1 MRWPW
6 SKPEIRETDS
16 YTDGRILAT
25 LLDVESGAAS
35 AHQTA
40 ALEAAA
46 GLYAA
51 CLAGAA
57 ITPAV
62 PALKPSCLSLMGR
75 DLIRNGESVFLIK
88 VMSGNVL
95 LSPVATW
102 DVRGGVDPAS
112 WFYRIDVF
120 APTSPSPISGIF
132 PAAQV
137 IHVRYSSDSA
147 RPWYGRGPMDWA
159 QKSGSLAGGLESRL
173 SAEAQGASGYLLPV
187 PEAGASSGAGT
198 DDDPHI
204 DPLRQL
210 RSDLVGKSG
219 KLHLVETMAAGFGD
233 GTPSAPR
240 SDWTQKRYGVDVPEA
255 VAELRR
261 HAQSAVMRACQ
272 VPEALFNDADGTSQ
286 REAWRRFAMGPLAG
300 LAAVIE
306 AEVSEKLM
314 TSVKLDFSGLWAHD
328 LAGRAASFSKM
339 VAGNMDVNK
348 AAALSGLMHDDG

>member
-6 SKPEIRETDS
+6 AKPETRETDS

-25 LLDVESGAAS
+25 LLDVESGAATV
-35 AHQTA
+35 HKTA

-51 CLAGAA
+51 CLAGAVV
-57 ITPAV
+57 TPAI
-62 PALKPSCLSLMGR
+62 PALKPSCLSLLGR

-88 VMSGNVL
+88 VMSGNVVL
-95 LSPVATW
+95 CPVASW
-102 DVRGGVDPAS
+102 DVRGGVDPDS
-112 WFYRIDVF
+112 WFYRVDIF
-120 APTSPSPISGIF
+120 GPTSPSPVSEVVPG
-132 PAAQV
+132 AQV

-147 RPWYGRGPMDWA
+147 RPWYGKSPMDWA
-159 QKSGSLAGGLESRL
+159 TKSGSLAGGLEDRL
-173 SAEAQGASGYLLPV
+173 AGEAQGASGYLLPV
-187 PEAGASSGAGT
+187 PEAGASSGDGT
-198 DDDPHI
+198 DDDPHN
-204 DPLRQL
+204 DPLSNL

-219 KLHLVETMAAGFGD
+219 KLHLVETMAAGFGE
-233 GTPSAPR
+233 GPSSAPR

-314 TSVKLDFSGLWAHD
+314 TPVRFDFSGLWAHD
-328 LAGRAASFSKM
+328 LQGRATAFQKM
-339 VAGNMDVNK
+339 VAGGMTIEE
-348 AAALSGLMHDDG
+348 AASASGVLA